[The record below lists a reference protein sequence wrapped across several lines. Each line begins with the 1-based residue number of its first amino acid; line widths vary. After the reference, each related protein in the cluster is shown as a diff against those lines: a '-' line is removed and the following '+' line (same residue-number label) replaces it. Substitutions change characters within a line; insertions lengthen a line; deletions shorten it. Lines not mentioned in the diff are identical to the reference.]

1 MRRAALLA
9 AASSIAARASA
20 ASRTRANFDASWRF
34 LLGDPRPA
42 PACNASGFAPLD
54 GKQCLGQSPQPA
66 LSAAACAS
74 ACACSPDCLTWTYQA
89 SAGCWTSADNCPT
102 FLNGSSWVGGTRPAG
117 PGPAPVVCGA
127 NDPCQPSFDDGTW
140 RVLNTP
146 HDYGVEQAFN
156 KSLDPNKGALP
167 KQKSWYRKHFSLPA
181 EAAGGLVFVQ
191 FDGVFRAA
199 DVFLNGAWVLHHE
212 EGYTSF
218 IAYLHNASAPLVFG
232 GGDNV
237 LAVFVDATSPELWS
251 YEQQGIFR
259 HVWLETA
266 PLLSVVPWGFFAP
279 ALLTGAVHSPGG
291 AAAPQTAD
299 GATLTPQ
306 VDIANAGAAR
316 VNGTVTFSLEDAGG
330 AVLCTT
336 AAPFTVAAGGWAR
349 VSAALVCGSSTAPL
363 HLWNT
368 AAGGAYMHTARAVL
382 TDARGAALDDA
393 AARVGLRSAVFSPT
407 DGFLLNGQKIIING
421 FSQHLGFG
429 GCGGAVPD
437 RVSEFILATLR
448 KMGGTSYR
456 TAHNPVSPEF
466 LDLADDY
473 GVIVWEENR
482 FVRLGVQPQPQP
494 VPVARAA
501 VDAAAG
507 RAAPLHSP
515 PSAVP
520 RLLQD
525 AQDMVL
531 RDRNHPSIVIWSLC
545 SECPDGDAGTE
556 RILSSPHAA
565 PRVPAPRRADELGCT
580 ADDPGGGDIAVQF
593 KQQIYNADNSRPI
606 TGNTVQR
613 PYLSGRLV
621 DEFAQAMDVASFSH
635 QFENVPAFHAIAPWK
650 PVGLGE
656 SGSCEADRGE
666 YVGNRSAGHV
676 SFAGVLDCVSTNLD
690 ALAVPYAFGSYH
702 WTMTDY
708 LGETAMGWPDV
719 SSSFGVF
726 DLAGF
731 AKDSAVLLQTWWRGD
746 CTTVALSPTDWTAPV
761 APGAAIDVAAL
772 TCAPQAEL
780 FVNGVSQG
788 VKPVALHRAAVW
800 PQVAFTPGNLTAVAR
815 DAAGAA
821 LGSATVLTAGAPTAL
836 RAWVESPYLAPR
848 NGSVIAADGADVAL
862 IGVEVVDAAGV
873 VCPRGAANIS
883 FSIAGPGV
891 VYGVAN
897 GDNSDHS
904 PAKAAW
910 RLSFHGLARA
920 IIASSA
926 PGATGTIAVTAIA
939 DGLQPA
945 VVYLSAA

>member
-1 MRRAALLA
+1 
-9 AASSIAARASA
+9 
-20 ASRTRANFDASWRF
+20 
-34 LLGDPRPA
+34 
-42 PACNASGFAPLD
+42 
-54 GKQCLGQSPQPA
+54 
-66 LSAAACAS
+66 
-74 ACACSPDCLTWTYQA
+74 
-89 SAGCWTSADNCPT
+89 
-102 FLNGSSWVGGTRPAG
+102 
-117 PGPAPVVCGA
+117 
-127 NDPCQPSFDDGTW
+127 
-140 RVLNTP
+140 
-146 HDYGVEQAFN
+146 
-156 KSLDPNKGALP
+156 
-167 KQKSWYRKHFSLPA
+167 
-181 EAAGGLVFVQ
+181 
-191 FDGVFRAA
+191 
-199 DVFLNGAWVLHHE
+199 
-212 EGYTSF
+212 
-218 IAYLHNASAPLVFG
+218 
-232 GGDNV
+232 
-237 LAVFVDATSPELWS
+237 
-251 YEQQGIFR
+251 
-259 HVWLETA
+259 
-266 PLLSVVPWGFFAP
+266 
-279 ALLTGAVHSPGG
+279 
-291 AAAPQTAD
+291 
-299 GATLTPQ
+299 
-306 VDIANAGAAR
+306 
-316 VNGTVTFSLEDAGG
+316 
-330 AVLCTT
+330 
-336 AAPFTVAAGGWAR
+336 
-349 VSAALVCGSSTAPL
+349 
-363 HLWNT
+363 
-368 AAGGAYMHTARAVL
+368 
-382 TDARGAALDDA
+382 
-393 AARVGLRSAVFSPT
+393 
-407 DGFLLNGQKIIING
+407 
-421 FSQHLGFG
+421 
-429 GCGGAVPD
+429 
-437 RVSEFILATLR
+437 
-448 KMGGTSYR
+448 
-456 TAHNPVSPEF
+456 
-466 LDLADDY
+466 
-473 GVIVWEENR
+473 
-482 FVRLGVQPQPQP
+482 
-494 VPVARAA
+494 
-501 VDAAAG
+501 
-507 RAAPLHSP
+507 
-515 PSAVP
+515 
-520 RLLQD
+520 
-525 AQDMVL
+525 
-531 RDRNHPSIVIWSLC
+531 
-545 SECPDGDAGTE
+545 
-556 RILSSPHAA
+556 
-565 PRVPAPRRADELGCT
+565 
-580 ADDPGGGDIAVQF
+580 
-593 KQQIYNADNSRPI
+593 
-606 TGNTVQR
+606 
-613 PYLSGRLV
+613 
-621 DEFAQAMDVASFSH
+621 
-635 QFENVPAFHAIAPWK
+635 VPAFHAIAPWK

-821 LGSATVLTAGAPTAL
+821 LGSATVLTAGAPAAL

-945 VVYLSAA
+945 VVFLSAA